1 MVVYHGQPIGAIAAE
16 TREIAQK
23 AAGMVEVTYED
34 QLPIL
39 TVEVC
44 FSRISL
50 EINCHFCLTNMY
62 VKNFIYILNIILN
75 RAKVEIP

>member
-1 MVVYHGQPIGAIAAE
+1 MVVYHGQPIGAVAAE

-34 QLPIL
+34 LIPIL
-39 TVEVC
+39 TIEVC

-50 EINCHFCLTNMY
+50 EIYKLSFLLDKY
-62 VKNFIYILNIILN
+62 VC
-75 RAKVEIP
+75 